1 MKYFI
6 GTALA
11 ILIAA
16 PAAAQTAGAIQSSGR
31 VEARFGWDRGEFK
44 TELRDPL
51 VDISE
56 KNGKSGVTYGIEA
69 GYDYVTDSRFL
80 VGGYVGVE
88 GSSIKDC
95 ATTPFGERDCL
106 KGGRNFTVGARAGYV
121 TDQGVVYLK
130 GGYSNGQLKFE
141 AEDFVDDERV
151 RFKDNHGGFHLG
163 AGGEVMVTNNVYGKL
178 EYVFTNYS
186 SDKFDDGITYA
197 KFRPQ
202 RHQLVAGIG
211 LRF

>member
-1 MKYFI
+1 MKYLI

-16 PAAAQTAGAIQSSGR
+16 PAAAQSAGAIQSSGR

-44 TELRDPL
+44 TGLRDPL
-51 VDISE
+51 IDISE

>member
-1 MKYFI
+1 MKYLI

-16 PAAAQTAGAIQSSGR
+16 PAAAQSAGAIQSSGR

-51 VDISE
+51 VDISD

>member
-88 GSSIKDC
+88 GSSVKDC
-95 ATTPFGERDCL
+95 DTSPFGERDCL

-151 RFKDNHGGFHLG
+151 RFRDNHGGFHLG

>member
-16 PAAAQTAGAIQSSGR
+16 PAAAQSAGAIQSSGR

-44 TELRDPL
+44 TEFRDPL
-51 VDISE
+51 VDISD

-95 ATTPFGERDCL
+95 DTSPFGDRACL

-121 TDQGVVYLK
+121 TDQGVLYLK

-141 AEDFVDDERV
+141 ADDFVDDERV

-163 AGGEVMVTNNVYGKL
+163 AGGEVMVANNVYGKL

-186 SDKFDDGITYA
+186 ADKFDDGITYS

-202 RHQLVAGIG
+202 RHQVVAGIG
-211 LRF
+211 IRF